1 MSCRVLKTLLCCDMS
16 GNCFWQVSMFPP
28 GPRCCCWLPSWP
40 KPTQPRVASPG
51 PPGQPELRAQT
62 ASAPI
67 SDGWKSTYPP
77 SGCRAPTSMSS
88 PRLTSSTRPW
98 RLVSLCKWRF
108 RLSGKGM
115 IETIKSNVS
124 WHGKWG
130 RKYFAS
136 TVSFV
141 YTATPV
147 LAESHCSWQE

>member
-1 MSCRVLKTLLCCDMS
+1 MLLCCEMS
-16 GNCFWQVSMFPP
+16 ENCFWQVSMFPP

-40 KPTQPRVASPG
+40 KPTQPRAASPG

-88 PRLTSSTRPW
+88 PRLTSSTKPW
-98 RLVSLCKWRF
+98 RSVFPWKWRF
-108 RLSGKGM
+108 RLSCKGM

-124 WHGKWG
+124 WQM
-130 RKYFAS
+130 ANE
-136 TVSFV
+136 
-141 YTATPV
+141 
-147 LAESHCSWQE
+147 AESILPAQSHLFTPQHLTWQCLAAADRS